1 MNENNSDKLSLSQAL
16 DLIKDREKENF
27 CLEKVNLAELERL
40 TGITRAKLRRLRENN
55 FKEKQHGLQG
65 RKSAV
70 TVLSGFTG
78 VLDNLLRSNV
88 TNSEVLFEQLCKL
101 GYSEV

>member
-40 TGITRAKLRRLRENN
+40 TGITRAKLRRLKDNN

-101 GYSEV
+101 